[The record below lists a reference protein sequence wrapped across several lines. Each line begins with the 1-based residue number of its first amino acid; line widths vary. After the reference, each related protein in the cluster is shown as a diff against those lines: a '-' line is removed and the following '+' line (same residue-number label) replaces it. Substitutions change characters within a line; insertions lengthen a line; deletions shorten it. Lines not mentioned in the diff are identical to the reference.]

1 MDDHQNE
8 IESNRAQQIIAG
20 VLLVI
25 GLVLGIYM
33 VWIAVASV
41 TGHRKIAGLDSLP
54 QLQWNDVR

>member
-25 GLVLGIYM
+25 GLVLGIY
-33 VWIAVASV
+33 IICITIASV
-41 TGHRKIAGLDSLP
+41 SGPRKVAGLDPLP
-54 QLQWNDVR
+54 QLRWEDVR